1 VEELAMPQARHF
13 GRRSIRAAILAVTA
27 VAVLSACAAP
37 APVSPATTPA
47 QASAPAPSTP
57 APALSGG
64 GSIAAG
70 AATPGGSMTIINGGD
85 ITSWDPALTSG
96 TYPGGPMDAL
106 DAVYGFLV
114 YVDGDGS
121 VTGGM
126 AKSLSS
132 TDGVTWTLK
141 LRDGLKFS
149 DGTPFDAA
157 AVKFNWDRA
166 ADPATAAPTLKWMAT
181 WSEGMTVVDPT
192 TLTVKLPAADA
203 NFGSEIAQLAPFI
216 ASPATLSAA
225 ATKTDLKPVGAG
237 PFVLQSWDQ
246 GVSMTLTRNP
256 MYWDQPRPYL
266 DTLKFAII
274 PETNSRIAT
283 VVQGGAQMM
292 AGYPYQFGS
301 NATAPGVGQIEI
313 PISGFNR
320 AYFNQAS
327 GIFSDVR
334 ARQAFWYGIDRTRL
348 MQAFTQTDKYPAPT
362 TYFPENSPYYDPS
375 LTFPSFDAAKA
386 QSLID
391 ALAAD
396 GKPFNIKLVSNS
408 NSDVK
413 RLDDYI
419 QQTLSS
425 YNGATVSVSQIDDAQ
440 IAQVCGQQH
449 AFDICFEGGVLVSN
463 GPQPVTG
470 DLLRSTGATNYGQ
483 YKSPD
488 MDAALAAANS
498 TVDASQAKADYQKIQ
513 QLIIQDLPIYIFGR
527 QTRYLLVRDNTGGVV
542 PSDGGI
548 LQKQFLYVCAQ
559 ACVKQP

>member
-1 VEELAMPQARHF
+1 MT
-13 GRRSIRAAILAVTA
+13 LAVTA
-27 VAVLSACAAP
+27 VVAVSACAAP
-37 APVSPATTPA
+37 APVAPVATAPP
-47 QASAPAPSTP
+47 ASAAAPP
-57 APALSGG
+57 APAGSGG
-64 GSIAAG
+64 ATAAG
-70 AATPGGSMTIINGGD
+70 TPTPGGSMTIINGGD

-114 YVDGDGS
+114 YVDANGV
-121 VTGGM
+121 VTGSM

-132 TDGVTWTLK
+132 TDGMTWTLK
-141 LRDGLKFS
+141 LRDGVKFS
-149 DGTPFDAA
+149 DGTPFDAT

-166 ADPATAAPTLKWMAT
+166 ADAATAAPTQKWMAT
-181 WSEGMTVVDPT
+181 WNEGMTVVDPT
-192 TLTVKLPAADA
+192 TLTIKLPSADA

-216 ASPATLSAA
+216 ASPAALNE
-225 ATKTDLKPVGAG
+225 ATSKTDIKPVGAG
-237 PFVLQSWDQ
+237 PFILQNWDQ

-256 MYWDQPRPYL
+256 GYWDQPRPYL
-266 DTLKFAII
+266 ETLKFAII

-301 NATAPGVGQIEI
+301 NASAPGVGQIEI

-327 GIFSDVR
+327 GIFSDLR

-348 MQAFTQTDKYPAPT
+348 MQAFTQTDIYPAPT
-362 TYFPENSPYYDPS
+362 TYFPQNSPYYDPS
-375 LTFPSFDAAKA
+375 LTFPAYDAAKA

-391 ALAAD
+391 ALTAD
-396 GKPFNIKLVSNS
+396 GKPFNVKIVSNN

-419 QQTLSS
+419 QQMLSS
-425 YNGATVSVSQIDDAQ
+425 YKGATVTVSQIDDAQ

-463 GPQPVTG
+463 GPQPVTS
-470 DLLRSTGATNYGQ
+470 DLLSSKGATNYGQ
-483 YKSPD
+483 YHSPD
-488 MDAALAAANS
+488 MDAALTAAGA
-498 TVDASQAKADYQKIQ
+498 TVDPTQAKAAYQKVQ
-513 QLIIQDLPIYIFGR
+513 QLILQDLPIYIFGR

-548 LQKQFLYVCAQ
+548 LQKQFLYVCPQ